1 MLQTPPAVPTPGHH
15 PHSSESVTTLQ
26 NIHHYTAHHQAPY
39 TDGTQFSALP
49 EFTPDLTIPGWT
61 APHQVPMS
69 FAQAPMQPLDAFA
82 GQTFDPNNPAYPFPG
97 TYDATGQAEQEY
109 VPQYWD
115 MDTGV
120 FGNGLNQ
127 MQQEEL
133 MHSLET
139 DGMEDIQSIISHT
152 LASITPK
159 QTQNPT
165 F

>member
-1 MLQTPPAVPTPGHH
+1 
-15 PHSSESVTTLQ
+15 
-26 NIHHYTAHHQAPY
+26 
-39 TDGTQFSALP
+39 
-49 EFTPDLTIPGWT
+49 
-61 APHQVPMS
+61 
-69 FAQAPMQPLDAFA
+69 MQPLDAFA
-82 GQTFDPNNPAYPFPG
+82 SQTFDPNNPAYPFPG
-97 TYDATGQAEQEY
+97 TYDATGQAEQQY